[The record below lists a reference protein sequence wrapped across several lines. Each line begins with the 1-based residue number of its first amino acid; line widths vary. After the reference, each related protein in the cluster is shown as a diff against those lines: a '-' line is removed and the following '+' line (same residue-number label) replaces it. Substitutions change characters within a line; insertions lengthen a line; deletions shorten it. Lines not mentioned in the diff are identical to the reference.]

1 MIANQIGYYSLILGL
16 LISVLICGVS
26 IKDFN
31 NNNKQISQNT
41 LSLSFLQLVFV
52 IVSFLS
58 LILSFINSDFSN
70 ETVFN
75 NSHTTKPLFYKISGA
90 WGNHEGSLLLW
101 LLVLTL
107 FIFIFLIK
115 SREQPKK
122 YRILTLLFQQVI
134 IIGFFLFVLMT
145 SNPFNYLFPIPLEG
159 LGLNPIL
166 QDPALAIHPPILY
179 LGYVGTSI
187 IFSSSL
193 AAVTQN
199 YISKEWG
206 KHIKKWIL
214 VSWIFLTIGIM
225 LGSIWAYYE
234 LGWGGFWFWDPVE
247 NVSLMPWL
255 TLTALLHC
263 IVVLERKATL
273 TSWVVILS
281 ITTFT
286 LSMCGTFLVR
296 SGILNSVHTFA
307 NDPARGI
314 FILIFLFVLITL
326 SLGIF
331 FFFHKENNKSSNNL
345 FWLSRETS
353 ILINNWFMMYFLSVI
368 LIGTVYPI
376 FLDVIS
382 SEKISVGPPFYQ
394 KLIVPFLIPFL
405 LFMSLGPRLKWI
417 KSKIENK
424 KSLIITFI
432 ISVMLTFFIIKNLT
446 TDLLF
451 YTVLISAAFFLFFTT
466 LKELFIKKFNNVSQT
481 VAHFGFSLLILSILF
496 NSILSSEIITNIK
509 IGEKY
514 NYSKGEIFFKKI
526 EERKE
531 SNFNSIIAYFEIKD
545 ENGKIIE
552 LKPEIRVYN
561 QPIIITSEAD
571 IRTTLLE
578 DKFLV
583 MNLVKGNEYFN
594 IRYQVKPFM
603 VWIWISVLIL
613 SFGGLISVLK
623 KDMKNK
629 FNLFIIITFLSFCF
643 VIFYKGLNA
652 PNTYAPKISGKKHI
666 PIFKAKDFNSSL
678 YLNSKK
684 IFEEDIFY
692 IVNIWASWC
701 VPCREST
708 PLLMELSKN
717 QSVKLIG
724 INYRDN
730 LNNAKDFINKFGN
743 PYSQVIID
751 NDGVHSIEF
760 GAYGVPR
767 NFYN

>member
-1 MIANQIGYYSLILGL
+1 LLANQIGYYSLILGL
-16 LISVLICGVS
+16 LFSFLACGIS

-31 NNNKQISQNT
+31 NNNKKVDRNILT
-41 LSLSFLQLVFV
+41 LSFLQLTFV
-52 IVSFLS
+52 VVSFFS
-58 LILSFINSDFSN
+58 LILSFIKSDFSN

-75 NSHTTKPLFYKISGA
+75 NSHTTKPLFYKIAGT

-107 FIFIFLIK
+107 FIFLFLIK
-115 SREQPKK
+115 SKKQPKK
-122 YRILTLLFQQVI
+122 YRILTLLFQQII
-134 IIGFFLFVLMT
+134 IIGFFLFVLIT
-145 SNPFNYLFPIPLEG
+145 SNPFNYLFPTPSEG

-193 AAVTQN
+193 AALTQN

-206 KHIKKWIL
+206 QHIKKWVL

-247 NVSLMPWL
+247 NISLMPWL

-263 IVVLERKATL
+263 IIVLERRTLL

-307 NDPARGI
+307 NDPERGI
-314 FILIFLFVLITL
+314 FILIFLFVLIIL
-326 SLGIF
+326 SLGVF
-331 FFFHKENNKSSNNL
+331 FLFQKENNKNSNNF

-353 ILINNWFMMYFLSVI
+353 ILINNWFMMYFLSVV

-376 FLDVIS
+376 FLEVMS

-394 KLIVPFLIPFL
+394 KLIAPFLILFL
-405 LFMSLGPRLKWI
+405 FFMSLGPRLKWI

-424 KSLIITFI
+424 NSLIVNLIV
-432 ISVMLTFFIIKNLT
+432 SVMLSFFIIKNLT
-446 TDLLF
+446 SDLLF
-451 YTVLISAAFFLFFTT
+451 YTVLVSAAFFLFFTT
-466 LKELFIKKFNNVSQT
+466 LKELFIKKLKNIAQT
-481 VAHFGFSLLILSILF
+481 VAHLGFSLLILSILF
-496 NSILSSEIITNIK
+496 NNILSSEVITNIRV
-509 IGEKY
+509 GEKY

-526 EERKE
+526 EEKKE
-531 SNFNSIIAYFEIKD
+531 SNFNSIVAYFEIKD
-545 ENGKIIE
+545 LNGKSVK

-561 QPIIITSEAD
+561 QPAIITSEAD
-571 IRTTLLE
+571 IKTTLLE

-603 VWIWISVLIL
+603 VWIWISVLLL
-613 SFGGLISVLK
+613 SLGGLMSLLK
-623 KDMKNK
+623 KRYEK
-629 FNLFIIITFLSFCF
+629 
-643 VIFYKGLNA
+643 
-652 PNTYAPKISGKKHI
+652 
-666 PIFKAKDFNSSL
+666 
-678 YLNSKK
+678 
-684 IFEEDIFY
+684 
-692 IVNIWASWC
+692 
-701 VPCREST
+701 
-708 PLLMELSKN
+708 
-717 QSVKLIG
+717 
-724 INYRDN
+724 
-730 LNNAKDFINKFGN
+730 
-743 PYSQVIID
+743 
-751 NDGVHSIEF
+751 
-760 GAYGVPR
+760 
-767 NFYN
+767 